1 MPLYHINENNTV
13 TQVKPSGYAKERD
26 LQKLFEFNLE
36 ELLGVRF
43 VASEVTTGD
52 RQRGRIDTLGLDQD
66 GYPTIIEFKKSNKE
80 NIINQGLFYLDW
92 LVDHRGDFTMMAQKA
107 FSSGFNI
114 DWSHPRVILIAESFS
129 EYDKYAVNRIG
140 ANIEL
145 WTFRKYGDNL
155 LYLDSLF
162 VAAPQPTK
170 GTTVLTPTEP
180 ETQAETRE
188 QEEVSL
194 YTVEDHT
201 YNKPKEVIQLFEQL
215 REYILGLAE
224 EGEIIEKANK
234 MYIGYKHG
242 KNFCEIWLQVKA
254 LRIWLDIS
262 PAELDDPDHLVRDV
276 SQIGHWGTGES
287 EIKLTEIGDVD
298 KVIRLVEQSF
308 RQTI

>member
-1 MPLYHINENNTV
+1 MPLYHVNEKSTV
-13 TQVKPSGYAKERD
+13 TQVKPSGFAKERD
-26 LQKLFEFNLE
+26 LQKLFEANLD

-43 VASEVTTGD
+43 VKSEVTTGD
-52 RQRGRIDTLGLDQD
+52 RQRGRIDTLGIDQD

-92 LVDHRGDFTMMAQKA
+92 LVDHKGDFTLLAQRACGTDVK
-107 FSSGFNI
+107 I
-114 DWSHPRVILIAESFS
+114 DWGRPRVILIAESFS

-170 GTTVLTPTEP
+170 GTAILQPNEP
-180 ETQAETRE
+180 EAPETPLE
-188 QEEVSL
+188 KEEIPI
-194 YTVEDHT
+194 YTIDDHT
-201 YNKPKEVIQLFEQL
+201 RNKPGEIVQLFERL
-215 REYILGLAE
+215 RERILDLAD

-242 KNFCEIWLQVKA
+242 KNFCEVRPQA
-254 LRIWLDIS
+254 GGLRIWLDIHS
-262 PAELDDPDHLVRDV
+262 TELDDPNQIVRDV
-276 SQIGHWGTGES
+276 SKIGHYGTGAS
-287 EIKLTEIGDVD
+287 EIKLADASDLE
-298 KVIRLVEQSF
+298 KVMNLIEQSY
-308 RQTI
+308 RQTV